1 MDVWR
6 EGRGRWD
13 DSALA
18 LSTWRLMVPV
28 SETGESWG
36 NRENEIVWQ
45 ARHATTVVSLT
56 QLLGFQQELMSSPCP
71 VPKAPAG
78 SVTLIFCLL
87 PFPQL

>member
-13 DSALA
+13 DGF
-18 LSTWRLMVPV
+18 VPEYLV
-28 SETGESWG
+28 ADGASIRDGESWG

-56 QLLGFQQELMSSPCP
+56 QLLGFQQELMSFPCP